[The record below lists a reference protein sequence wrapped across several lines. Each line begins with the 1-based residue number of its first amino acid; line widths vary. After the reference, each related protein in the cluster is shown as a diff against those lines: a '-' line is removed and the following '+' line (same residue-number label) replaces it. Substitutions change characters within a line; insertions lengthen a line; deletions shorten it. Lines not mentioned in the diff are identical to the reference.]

1 MVLVSLLAAVTL
13 AVQSISA
20 LAIPPLEAPA
30 VRREWTSL
38 TLAARKE
45 YINAVLCLNSKPSII
60 PAGQIPGALNRRDD
74 FTAVHINQTFG
85 VHLDAVFLGWHRNF
99 LYLYETALRDECG
112 YTGYQPYWDWSKS
125 VNNISAYP
133 LFDGSE
139 YSIGGDGLY
148 DPSTGAYDL
157 GPYHFDHGAGG
168 GCVTSGPFTQLEL
181 HLGPI
186 PISALF
192 TQTLPSNWTLRNNH
206 CLRRDFNVPVAQ
218 RFSNGTAVAH
228 LLDAPDIGE
237 FQSRMSGVGNAPPG
251 PHTAGHLQIG
261 MDMFDV
267 FSSPNDPAFFFHH
280 SNVDRMWTIWQA
292 RDPQNRQF
300 ALNGT
305 TVNYDPAGAP
315 IADLYTEE
323 NWGVLGQPKPMLELM
338 SNRMFDFNFVYED
351 MQA

>member
-1 MVLVSLLAAVTL
+1 MLLVSLIVSVLLT
-13 AVQSISA
+13 VQSTSA
-20 LAIPPLEAPA
+20 LFIPETKPV
-30 VRREWTSL
+30 VRKEWISL
-38 TLAARKE
+38 SLPERKE
-45 YINAVLCLNSKPSII
+45 YINAVLCLAKRPSQL
-60 PAGQIPGALNRRDD
+60 PHGQVPGAINRRDD

-85 VHLDAVFLGWHRNF
+85 VHLDAVFLGWHREF
-99 LYLYETALRDECG
+99 LWLYENALRTECG
-112 YTGYQPYWDWSKS
+112 YTGYQPYWDWTKS
-125 VNNISAYP
+125 VNNIGAYP

-139 YSIGGDGLY
+139 YSISGDGIY
-148 DPSTGAYDL
+148 DPSTGDYDI
-157 GPYHFDHGAGG
+157 GPYHFPHGAGG
-168 GCVTSGPFTQLEL
+168 GCVQSGPMTQLEL

-192 TQTLPSNWTLRNNH
+192 DQTLPSNWTLRNNH

-218 RFSNGTAVAH
+218 RYTNTTSIAY
-228 LLDAPDIGE
+228 LLDAPTIGD
-237 FQSRMSGVGNAPPG
+237 FQSRLSGVGNAPPG

-292 RDPQNRQF
+292 RDPVNRQF

-315 IADLYTEE
+315 IANLLTEQ
-323 NWGVLGQPKPMLELM
+323 NWGVLHGPKPMVELM
-338 SNRMFDFNFVYED
+338 SHRLFGFNYVYED
-351 MQA
+351 MKG